1 VREAYGIES
10 YVGKQLVVSRET
22 PGRIT
27 VLLVE
32 EPLGF

>member
-1 VREAYGIES
+1 MPS
-10 YVGKQLVVSRET
+10 YIGKQLVVSREI